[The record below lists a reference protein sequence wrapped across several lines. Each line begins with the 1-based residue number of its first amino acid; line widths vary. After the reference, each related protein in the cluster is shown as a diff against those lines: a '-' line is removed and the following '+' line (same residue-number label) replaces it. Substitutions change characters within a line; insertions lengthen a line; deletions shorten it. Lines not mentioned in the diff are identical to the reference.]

1 MSVPNQTRRNT
12 LILTSVVLTAAWIVV
27 YLFLNYQL
35 NNSIDKQFQRVA
47 ASAKNLFE
55 VNLEH
60 DKIELEL
67 RLDELVASKGLAKA
81 VSDKDH
87 KKISAI
93 VLPLYMELKLVQN
106 SVNILTFRSS
116 DGKTLF
122 RAHKPEYYGDMV
134 NEKRKLI
141 VDTNAFQRSFS
152 GFEVGNLEMT
162 YRITK
167 PVFYNDVYVGNVELG
182 ISPENFLSNL
192 NSIFQADIGIT
203 INKSL
208 LDIMLSKDGVSIG
221 KNYVYIGGSEN
232 LKRHLLHE
240 HEGDEELYK
249 IDMNIPLNNHL
260 AQTLGYLVIGF
271 DMSAAAKKDT
281 EFMQH
286 LFFMLVVIMLI
297 LGAIH
302 HFGFSKMFEY
312 FSKQVYTDHLTTL
325 LNRHALNDN
334 LLSAKNK
341 VLILSNIKEF
351 SLINEL
357 YGVDVGNEILIRAA
371 EAFDDFAKKYDF
383 DAYRI
388 SSDEFVLLK
397 KEESFDGDEY
407 FKMIEELHRKLNGLK
422 IFVVGV
428 DDAITIEI
436 YSGMAFN
443 DKHAL
448 EDAQM
453 AIKKAKKQS
462 LPYLMYSQ
470 NVDTKEYS
478 QNVMRVKRCVKYA
491 LEHKNVVPYFQPIT
505 NREGEVVKY
514 EALVRIVEFDGGE
527 KKVLP
532 PCDFLSISMNS
543 GLYMQIAKEMLVQ
556 SLSYFANRS
565 EKISINFLPNDFF
578 NPLMMDTLVE
588 QIKKF
593 DSPRRVVVE
602 ITEQEGVENF
612 KMLRK
617 VVEKLRGMGVLIAID
632 DFGSGYANYAHI
644 LEIKPDYLK
653 IDGSLIQNIL
663 NDSDSQILVKSI
675 IRFAQELNITTVAEF
690 VENKE
695 IFELLKEYG
704 VDEFQ
709 GYYFGRPM
717 DLDSVSNPLYRQRE
731 ELLEI

>member
-1 MSVPNQTRRNT
+1 MSIPNQTRRNT
-12 LILTSVVLTAAWIVV
+12 LILTSIVLGAAWIVI

-35 NNSIDKQFQRVA
+35 NSSINQQFQRVT

-67 RLDELVASKGLAKA
+67 RLEELVSSDGLAKA
-81 VSDKDH
+81 VFDQDYEN
-87 KKISAI
+87 ISSI
-93 VLPLYMELKLVQN
+93 VLPFYNELKLIQN
-106 SVNILTFRSS
+106 SVNILTFRSN

-122 RAHKPEYYGDMV
+122 RAHKPEYFGDML
-134 NEKRKLI
+134 NKKRKLI
-141 VDTNAFQRSFS
+141 IDTNMFERSFS

-162 YRITK
+162 YRMTK
-167 PVFYNDVYVGNVELG
+167 PIFYNDVYIGNVELG
-182 ISPENFLSNL
+182 ISPDNFLKNL
-192 NSIFQADIGIT
+192 NSIFSADIGVAV
-203 INKSL
+203 NRSL
-208 LDIMLSKDGVSIG
+208 FDIMIDKEGVAIG
-221 KNYVYIGGSEN
+221 SDYIYINGSEN
-232 LKRHLLHE
+232 LTKHLKHE
-240 HEGDEELYK
+240 HKEDVELYK

-260 AQTLGYLVIGF
+260 SETLGYLVIGF
-271 DMSAAAKKDT
+271 DMSSAAKKDR

-286 LFFMLVVIMLI
+286 LFFMLVIIMLI

-334 LLSAKNK
+334 LLSPKNK

-357 YGVDVGNEILIRAA
+357 YGVDVGNEILIKAA
-371 EAFDDFAKKYDF
+371 EAFDDFAKKHGF

-397 KEESFDGDEY
+397 KEDNFDGDEY
-407 FKMIEELHRKLNGLK
+407 CKIIEELHDKLNALK

-428 DDAITIEI
+428 DEAISIEI
-436 YSGMAFN
+436 YSGIAFN
-443 DKHAL
+443 DKHPL

-453 AIKKAKKQS
+453 AIKKAKKHS
-462 LPYLMYSQ
+462 LSYLMYSQ
-470 NVDTKEYS
+470 KVDTKEYS
-478 QNVMRVKRCVKYA
+478 QNVMRVKRCIKYA
-491 LEHKNVVPYFQPIT
+491 LEHKNVIPFFQPIT
-505 NREGEVVKY
+505 DRNGEIIKY

-527 KKVLP
+527 KKILP
-532 PCDFLSISMNS
+532 PCDFLDISMNS
-543 GLYMQIAKEMLVQ
+543 GLYIQIAKEMLVQ
-556 SLSYFANRS
+556 SLSLFANRS

-578 NPLMMDTLVE
+578 NASIIDTLIE

-617 VVEKLRGMGVLIAID
+617 VVEKLRETGVLIAID

-663 NDSDSQILVKSI
+663 TDSDSKILVKSI
-675 IRFAQELNITTVAEF
+675 IRFAQELNITTVAEY
-690 VENKE
+690 VENEE
-695 IFELLKEYG
+695 IFKLLKEYG
-704 VDEFQ
+704 IDEFQ

-717 DLDSVSNPLYRQRE
+717 ELGSVSNPLYRQHE
-731 ELLEI
+731 ELLKI